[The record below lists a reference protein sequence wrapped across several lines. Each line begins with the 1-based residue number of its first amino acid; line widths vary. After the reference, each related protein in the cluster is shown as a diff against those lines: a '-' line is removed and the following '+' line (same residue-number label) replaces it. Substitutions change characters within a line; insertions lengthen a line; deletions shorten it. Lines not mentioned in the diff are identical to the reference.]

1 LQDPNLQVEIDEKEG
16 GLRASFPLASDL
28 LVGNEVARKV
38 LAAVTLNLRVAQYP
52 PRSDRFTVSLRS
64 HLSSFTSHDKFL
76 RELNQES
83 KSVVEHFHSEKKS
96 FEW

>member
-1 LQDPNLQVEIDEKEG
+1 MLDPHLQVEIDEKEG